1 MFIINTYYAFIY
13 LVFILIGDNGLLLFI
28 IYSFNVIELLDDVFS
43 KFLLFLSLWI
53 KNY

>member
-28 IYSFNVIELLDDVFS
+28 IYSFNDIELLDDVFFQVFDFS
-43 KFLLFLSLWI
+43 FAVD
-53 KNY
+53 